1 MKTNNQS
8 LQENP
13 EKLQNSKTTLK
24 NSVVQEKPEK
34 LQKLENSNF
43 IKTGI
48 VAINKPSGWTSFDV
62 VNKIKHLLH
71 AKTGHLGTLDPMATG
86 VLLVTIGKATKLFD
100 IMQEKQK
107 TYLAK
112 FEFGY
117 ITDTLDA
124 TGKVESTTNNLP
136 TRAQIEA
143 VLVSFL
149 GEIDQLP
156 PKYSAK
162 SVGGKRAYDL
172 ARQNIDFELQPKKVK
187 IYSLKIV
194 DFQNNIL
201 TLEIVCGSG
210 TYIRALGRDI
220 AKKVNSLA
228 TMTELIRTQIGSFGL
243 KDCQEISNLSAEN
256 INILS
261 IDKVLNYKTLN
272 LPEQEK
278 TKLLHGQTIKL
289 LQNNGNF
296 FLKSENEIVAI
307 VKVDNNLAK
316 MSIFLG

>member
-1 MKTNNQS
+1 MTMKINNQS
-8 LQENP
+8 LQENAK
-13 EKLQNSKTTLK
+13 KLQKSKPNLK
-24 NSVVQEKPEK
+24 NSVMQEK
-34 LQKLENSNF
+34 LQKLKNPNF

-62 VNKIKHLLH
+62 VNKIKHILH
-71 AKTGHLGTLDPMATG
+71 AKVGHLGTLDPMATG
-86 VLLVTIGKATKLFD
+86 VLLVTVGKATKLFD
-100 IMQEKQK
+100 LMQEKQK
-107 TYLAK
+107 TYIAK

-117 ITDTLDA
+117 VTDTLDA
-124 TGKVESTTNNLP
+124 TGKVENTTNNIP
-136 TRAQIEA
+136 THTQIEA
-143 VLVSFL
+143 VLADFV
-149 GEIDQLP
+149 GEIDQVP

-162 SVGGKRAYDL
+162 SVNGKRAYDL
-172 ARQNIDFELQPKKVK
+172 ARKNIDFELQPKKVK

-194 DFQNNIL
+194 DFKNNIL

-210 TYIRALGRDI
+210 TYIRSLGRDI
-220 AKKVNSLA
+220 AKKVNSYA

-243 KDCQEISNLSAEN
+243 KDCQEISNLTAQN

-289 LQNNGNF
+289 SQDNGNF
-296 FLKSENEIVAI
+296 FLKSGNEIVAI
-307 VKVDNNLAK
+307 VKVLNNLAK
-316 MSIFLG
+316 ISIFLG

>member
-1 MKTNNQS
+1 MRTMKINNQS
-8 LQENP
+8 LQENA
-13 EKLQNSKTTLK
+13 EKLHC
-24 NSVVQEKPEK
+24 
-34 LQKLENSNF
+34 
-43 IKTGI
+43 GI

-117 ITDTLDA
+117 VTDTLDA
-124 TGKVESTTNNLP
+124 TGKIEETTLNMP
-136 TRAQIEA
+136 TRAQIES
-143 VLVSFL
+143 VLPSFV
-149 GEIDQLP
+149 GDIAQVP

-162 SVGGKRAYDL
+162 SVGGRRAYDL
-172 ARQNIDFELQPKKVK
+172 ARQNVQFELSPKNVK
-187 IYSLKIV
+187 IYDLKIV

-220 AKKVNSLA
+220 AKKLGTLA
-228 TMTELIRTQIGSFGL
+228 TMTSLVRTRVGSFGL
-243 KDCQEISNLSAEN
+243 KDCQEMTNLSAEN

-272 LPEQEK
+272 LTQQEIA
-278 TKLLHGQTIKL
+278 KLLHGQSIRVARE
-289 LQNNGNF
+289 NGNF
-296 FLKSENEIVAI
+296 FLKDENKIVAI
-307 VKVDNNLAK
+307 VNIFNNLAK